1 MKRTHKK
8 RIQYHF
14 VEEIEINQKKEP
26 VAITVYEIH
35 DGTSRFRVSIN
46 EGPIHVFGLNNDQT
60 HYVEIDGSRIDPL
73 SEHAK
78 RAINLLLQRKIAA

>member
-1 MKRTHKK
+1 MKKTYKK

-46 EGPIHVFGLNNDQT
+46 EGPVHVFGLNNDQT
-60 HYVEIDGSRIDPL
+60 HYVEIDGSKIDPL
-73 SEHAK
+73 TENAK
-78 RAINLLLQRKIAA
+78 KAIDQLLQRKVAA